1 MNLIHFPTQ
10 TRINDVFLVGNKR
23 NDIYKKHSD
32 YFLDSTYTHD
42 LASPN
47 WVLNQNNEHFDDF
60 SFIKQSFVFLVTE
73 TIGEYPYPCLTEKTW
88 RTMLNRM
95 PFMIVGGKHSLKLL
109 KSFGFKTFND
119 YWNEDY
125 DNFENLIDRI
135 EMVTDNLDKLSKL
148 TQNDLDKFNEKMLPI
163 VEHNINHL
171 EYFYNQQTIDIE
183 EKLQNL

>member
-1 MNLIHFPTQ
+1 
-10 TRINDVFLVGNKR
+10 
-23 NDIYKKHSD
+23 
-32 YFLDSTYTHD
+32 
-42 LASPN
+42 
-47 WVLNQNNEHFDDF
+47 
-60 SFIKQSFVFLVTE
+60 
-73 TIGEYPYPCLTEKTW
+73 
-88 RTMLNRM
+88 
-95 PFMIVGGKHSLKLL
+95 MIVGGKHSLKLL

-148 TQNDLDKFNEKMLPI
+148 TQNDLDKLNEKMLPI